1 MLASCYDTSS
11 SMDPSIP
18 LEVTSEPSSEI
29 SVKVSNRIV
38 TFLVP
43 KDKLNGRAL
52 INRLHRVPYWSGVL
66 EKRAKLHREFTFKK
80 YSNAIE
86 FITYI
91 AGEAQIMGH
100 YPKIINIKN
109 RVSVTIRS
117 THLDGLTE
125 KDFILAERVNF
136 VFERLTV

>member
-18 LEVTSEPSSEI
+18 LEVSSE
-29 SVKVSNRIV
+29 VKYIKPRVV
-38 TFLVP
+38 TFIVP
-43 KDKLNGRAL
+43 NDKLSGRAL
-52 INRLHRVPYWSGVL
+52 INRLYRVPYWSGVL

-80 YSNAIE
+80 YSSAIE

-91 AGEAQIMGH
+91 AGEAQIIGH

-117 THLDGLTE
+117 IHVDGLTE

-136 VFERLTV
+136 VFERLA